1 MLDSYIV
8 PLGALSFP
16 GILVAIAHILYFP
29 AKTLPANTGGTG

>member
-8 PLGALSFP
+8 PLGA
-16 GILVAIAHILYFP
+16 LVAIAHILYFP